1 VPHSESPSRGTS
13 VSGNEAAPTSGPQKS
28 RENTTEPTVRHI
40 PIMVEGR
47 EEPLNIGAATARS
60 ENAKKPSDF
69 YPPNVNKMPP
79 TSLKVNNL
87 KNVQNQEPTSPLS
100 PIPSDQPIPMGYHLE
115 SVDNNVAPVSVSGA
129 SKIQRGEVENQ
140 NQDLNDIEDLIE
152 NNKIAIKDAE
162 RFIKK
167 YEEQQ
172 MNVRN
177 NREYDAITKEM
188 ELQHLEIQILEKKI
202 KEAYGK
208 IELKNSEI
216 DETKHRLEEREKDLI
231 AKKNELSIIS
241 TESEED
247 EKKYLKSRESL
258 AKKVDP
264 RLLVSYDRTRKNMRN
279 GLAVVPVH
287 RDACGGC
294 FNIVPAQKQAEVR
307 EKKKIIICEHCG
319 RILADVIEVIEPEV
333 VIKRRTKRATTKKK
347 IIKK

>member
-1 VPHSESPSRGTS
+1 MEHS
-13 VSGNEAAPTSGPQKS
+13 V
-28 RENTTEPTVRHI
+28 
-40 PIMVEGR
+40 
-47 EEPLNIGAATARS
+47 
-60 ENAKKPSDF
+60 AKKLEALTKLQKIDI
-69 YPPNVNKMPP
+69 
-79 TSLKVNNL
+79 SLDEIFKIRGALPEEVMDL
-87 KNVQNQEPTSPLS
+87 EDEIT
-100 PIPSDQPIPMGYHLE
+100 GY
-115 SVDNNVAPVSVSGA
+115 
-129 SKIQRGEVENQ
+129 QTRVENQ
-140 NQDLNDIEDLIE
+140 NQDLSDIENLIE
-152 NNKIAIKDAE
+152 NNKVAIKDAE

-177 NREYDAITKEM
+177 NREYDAISKEM

-202 KEAYGK
+202 KEGYDK

-216 DETKHRLEEREKDLI
+216 EETKHCLVEREKDLM

-264 RLLVSYDRTRKNMRN
+264 RLLVSYERTRKNMRN
-279 GLAVVPVH
+279 GLAIVPVN

-333 VIKRRTKRATTKKK
+333 APKRRTKRATTKKK
-347 IIKK
+347 VVKNS